1 MEVSVCPST
10 KKKGGG
16 ALLHRVIAKQQA
28 RREQIHSMCLHA
40 VETQN
45 CGGIIT

>member
-1 MEVSVCPST
+1 MQWKHKTV
-10 KKKGGG
+10 G

-28 RREQIHSMCLHA
+28 RRERIHSMCLHA

-45 CGGIIT
+45 CGEH